1 MLLFVAL
8 KIAPENSGKCSVKRT
23 ETKSIEISP
32 LLELAQID
40 TTLNLLHTG
49 FPKNHGGSKCKTANL
64 AKPSLSMQH
73 ILQPE
78 NQCGSGLKPVV
89 EQISYASR
97 YALSKKQRSF
107 CATAKYRGLWLCSG
121 GE

>member
-1 MLLFVAL
+1 MFR
-8 KIAPENSGKCSVKRT
+8 EKRT

-40 TTLNLLHTG
+40 TTLNLLRTG

-78 NQCGSGLKPVV
+78 NQMRLR
-89 EQISYASR
+89 A
-97 YALSKKQRSF
+97 
-107 CATAKYRGLWLCSG
+107 
-121 GE
+121 